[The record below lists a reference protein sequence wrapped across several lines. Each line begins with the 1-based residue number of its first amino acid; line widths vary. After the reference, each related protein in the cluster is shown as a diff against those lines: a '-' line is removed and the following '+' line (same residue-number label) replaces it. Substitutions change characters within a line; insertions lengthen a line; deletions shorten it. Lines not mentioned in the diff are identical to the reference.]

1 MHIKLSNKYIKE
13 FRQLIKI
20 GVPIF
25 GSQMSYMLMGT
36 ADTIIAGRAS
46 ANDLAGLAVG
56 TAFANT
62 LWFFV
67 TGVIFSVT
75 PIVAQLYGAKKFHE
89 IGKKLREILWI
100 AAFLGFLLAFIFFNL
115 DIILNLFPIK
125 ESITD
130 ISINYLKAVAPG
142 IAFITIFTCLRC
154 YSEGMTLTKPIF
166 FIAFTGMIINIPLD
180 LIFVYGW
187 FGAPKLGG
195 VGCGIATSIV
205 ALLMMITLF
214 VYISFSKNYKKTK
227 PFSEFTLPSKST
239 TKEVFKLGLPIG
251 IGIFIELSM
260 FSGAA
265 IILSILGE
273 TVVASHSVAINIA
286 SLFFMVPLAIGLAA
300 ATRVGN
306 LIGESNPYQAK
317 TASISTIYL
326 CMIGALINSF
336 IIVVFGSEIVG
347 LYTTEVP
354 VKELAVS
361 LIIFAAIFQLPD
373 GIQMGALGSLRG
385 YKDTFIPM
393 VLLFISYWLF
403 AMPIGYYL
411 TNYGFGDPY
420 GAKGMWYGM
429 IIGLSIFS
437 FLSVFRLRWTIKRN
451 IKRSVTQE
459 LQQPLSQ

>member
-1 MHIKLSNKYIKE
+1 
-13 FRQLIKI
+13 
-20 GVPIF
+20 
-25 GSQMSYMLMGT
+25 MSYMLMGAT
-36 ADTIIAGRAS
+36 DTIIAGRAS
-46 ANDLAGLAVG
+46 ATDLAGLAVG

-75 PIVAQLYGAKKFHE
+75 PIVAQLFGAKKFKE
-89 IGKKLREILWI
+89 IGKKLREIIWI
-100 AAFLGFLLAFIFFNL
+100 AAFLGFLLACVIFNFDL
-115 DIILNLFPIK
+115 LLVFLPI
-125 ESITD
+125 EDPITNVT
-130 ISINYLKAVAPG
+130 SGYLKAVAPG

-166 FIAFTGMIINIPLD
+166 IIAFTGMLLNIPLD

-187 FGAPKLGG
+187 FGLPELGG
-195 VGCGIATSIV
+195 MGCGVATSIV
-205 ALLMMITLF
+205 SLVMMIVLF
-214 VYISFSKNYKKTK
+214 IYIALSRNYKRTE
-227 PFSEFTLPSKST
+227 PFITFTPPSIET

-265 IILSILGE
+265 IILSVLGE
-273 TVVASHSVAINIA
+273 VVVASHTVAINIA

-306 LIGESNPYQAK
+306 LIGEKNPHQAK
-317 TASISTIYL
+317 IASHSTIFL
-326 CMIGALINSF
+326 CIVGALMNVL
-336 IIVVFGSEIVG
+336 IILIFGSNIVS
-347 LYTTEVP
+347 LYTTELP
-354 VKELAVS
+354 VFELALS
-361 LIIFAAIFQLPD
+361 LIIFAAIFQIPD

-393 VLLFISYWLF
+393 ILLLISYWVF
-403 AMPIGYYL
+403 AMPIGFYL
-411 TNYGFGDPY
+411 TNYGFESPL

-437 FLSVFRLRWTIKRN
+437 ILSIFRLRWIIK
-451 IKRSVTQE
+451 KTLKFKSLEPQK
-459 LQQPLSQ
+459 L

>member
-1 MHIKLSNKYIKE
+1 
-13 FRQLIKI
+13 
-20 GVPIF
+20 
-25 GSQMSYMLMGT
+25 MSYMLMGT
-36 ADTIIAGRAS
+36 TDTIIAGRAS
-46 ANDLAGLAVG
+46 ATDLAGLAVG

-75 PIVAQLYGAKKFHE
+75 PIVAQLFGAKKFKE

-100 AAFLGFLLAFIFFNL
+100 AGFLGFLLAFIIFNL
-115 DIILNLFPIK
+115 DFLFKLLPIK
-125 ESITD
+125 DSIT
-130 ISINYLKAVAPG
+130 NVTAGYLKAVAPG

-166 FIAFTGMIINIPLD
+166 IIAFTGMLLNIPLD

-187 FGAPKLGG
+187 FGFPMLGG
-195 VGCGIATSIV
+195 VGCGVATSIV
-205 ALLMMITLF
+205 SLLMMLVLF
-214 VYISFSKNYKKTK
+214 LYISLSKNYKITD
-227 PFSEFTLPSKST
+227 PFAKFTPPSSQT

-265 IILSILGE
+265 IILSVLGE
-273 TVVASHSVAINIA
+273 IVVASHTVAINIA

-306 LIGESNPYQAK
+306 LIGEDNPYQARI
-317 TASISTIYL
+317 ASFSTIYL
-326 CMIGALINSF
+326 CIIGALMNVL
-336 IIVVFGSEIVG
+336 IILTFGSKIVN
-347 LYTTEVP
+347 LYTTELP
-354 VKELAVS
+354 VFELALS
-361 LIIFAAIFQLPD
+361 LIIFAAIFQIPD

-393 VLLFISYWLF
+393 ILLLISYWIF

-411 TNYGFGDPY
+411 TNYGFENPL
-420 GAKGMWYGM
+420 GAKGMWFGM
-429 IIGLSIFS
+429 IIGFSIFS
-437 FLSVFRLRWTIKRN
+437 ILSILRLRWIIK
-451 IKRSVTQE
+451 KTLKFKS
-459 LQQPLSQ
+459 LKSQKLLT

>member
-1 MHIKLSNKYIKE
+1 MNNKYIIE
-13 FRQLIKI
+13 FKQLIKI
-20 GVPIF
+20 GIPIF
-25 GSQMSYMLMGT
+25 GSQMSYMLMGA

-75 PIVAQLYGAKKFHE
+75 PIVAQLYGAKKFIE

-100 AAFLGFLLAFIFFNL
+100 AAFLGTLLAIIFSNL
-115 DIILNLFPIK
+115 SLIFTLLPIQ
-125 ESITD
+125 ESITN

-166 FIAFTGMIINIPLD
+166 VVAFSGMLLNIPLD

-187 FGAPKLGG
+187 LGAPKLGG

-205 ALLMMITLF
+205 SFLMMIVLF
-214 VYISFSKNYKKTK
+214 VYINISKNYKKTK
-227 PFSEFTLPSKST
+227 PFSEFSSPSIET

-265 IILSILGE
+265 IILSVLGE
-273 TVVASHSVAINIA
+273 IVVASHSVAINIA
-286 SLFFMVPLAIGLAA
+286 SLFFMLPLAIGLAS

-306 LIGESNPYQAK
+306 LIGEQNPIQAK
-317 TASISTIYL
+317 IASSATIIM
-326 CMIGALINSF
+326 CITGALFNS
-336 IIVVFGSEIVG
+336 IVILLFGSLIVG
-347 LYTTEVP
+347 LYTTELP
-354 VKELAVS
+354 VIELAAS
-361 LIIFAAIFQLPD
+361 LIVFAAIFQLPD
-373 GIQMGALGSLRG
+373 AIQMGALGSLRG

-393 VLLFISYWLF
+393 VLLLISYWIF
-403 AMPIGYYL
+403 AMPIGYFL
-411 TNYGFGDPY
+411 TNFGFTAPL
-420 GAKGMWYGM
+420 GAQGMWFGM
-429 IIGLSIFS
+429 IIGLTIFS
-437 FLSVFRLRWTIKRN
+437 ILSLFRLRWTIKRQ
-451 IKRSVTQE
+451 IKKFND
-459 LQQPLSQ
+459 LKPLRP

>member
-1 MHIKLSNKYIKE
+1 
-13 FRQLIKI
+13 
-20 GVPIF
+20 
-25 GSQMSYMLMGT
+25 MSYMLMGAT
-36 ADTIIAGRAS
+36 DTIIAGRAS
-46 ANDLAGLAVG
+46 ATDLAGLAVG

-75 PIVAQLYGAKKFHE
+75 PIVAQLFGAKKFKE

-100 AAFLGFLLAFIFFNL
+100 AGFLGFLLACIIFNL
-115 DIILNLFPIK
+115 DLLLVFLPI
-125 ESITD
+125 EDSIT
-130 ISINYLKAVAPG
+130 NVTTGYLKAVAPG

-166 FIAFTGMIINIPLD
+166 IIAFTGMLLNIPLD

-187 FGAPKLGG
+187 FGLPQLGG
-195 VGCGIATSIV
+195 MGCGVATSIV
-205 ALLMMITLF
+205 SLIMMIVLF
-214 VYISFSKNYKKTK
+214 VYIALSKNYKKTT
-227 PFSEFTLPSKST
+227 PFKSFTLPSIKT

-265 IILSILGE
+265 IILSVLGE
-273 TVVASHSVAINIA
+273 VVVASHTVAINIA

-306 LIGESNPYQAK
+306 LIGEKNPHQAK
-317 TASISTIYL
+317 IASHSTIFL
-326 CMIGALINSF
+326 CIIGALMNVL
-336 IIVVFGSEIVG
+336 IILIFGSNIVS
-347 LYTTEVP
+347 LYTTELP
-354 VKELAVS
+354 VFELALS
-361 LIIFAAIFQLPD
+361 LIIFAAIFQIPD

-393 VLLFISYWLF
+393 ILLLISYWIF
-403 AMPIGYYL
+403 AMPIGFYL
-411 TNYGFGDPY
+411 TNYGFESPL

-437 FLSVFRLRWTIKRN
+437 ILSIFRLSWIIKRTLKFKN
-451 IKRSVTQE
+451 LEPQKLLIQ
-459 LQQPLSQ
+459 